1 MPKLKD
7 IPKVNRPRERFLEK
21 GPNALSKSDLL
32 AILIGSGIKGKN
44 VKKLSEQ
51 IIREFGSRFLD
62 LTINDLLEIQGIG
75 KAKALQIVSAIAL
88 VKRFYD
94 EKKQK
99 ENIILSAE
107 NVISLNSDLKSK
119 KKEYLVCL
127 YLDAR
132 NALLQ
137 KEIISIGILDKSIV
151 HPREIFGPAVELR
164 AAGIILVHNHP
175 SGDPEPSKQDIEVF
189 NRIIEAGKIMG
200 INIIDFIIIA
210 GDRNYSFFRDLQQ
223 NENTQYFSDGIQPSL
238 FDLLETKIP
247 IYTPA
252 TTKVRK
258 VYFSPK
264 KRNIPG
270 KFQIQ
275 NRRFLGNKYKL
286 LGFIEDI
293 VNEKCNGFNSFC
305 DIFAGTGVVGER
317 FNEKDIKIISNDLL
331 FSNYF
336 PLKAFFGSTQINL
349 DVLKEKIDL
358 LNNLKTNQDN
368 YFSIHYG
375 NTYFTLKNAR
385 KIGAIREE
393 INKIADNENEK
404 AVLITA
410 LLYATDKV
418 ANTVGHYDAYRKNL
432 DTIQPIQLLVP
443 DITLENNTNNE
454 VFRED
459 ANLLIRKISC
469 DVLYIDP
476 PYNSRQYC
484 DTYHLLENLA
494 TWEKPQVRGRAKKMD
509 RSHLKSKYCLK
520 TASKAFED
528 LIKNANCKHILLSYN
543 NTGNSKDGRSIARIT
558 DKNILRILQNK
569 SDVEIFE
576 RDYNTEL
583 MILKIDL
590 IIKLFHLLTFS
601 LLLKNTLKA
610 KLSLEILEKVN

>member
-21 GPNALSKSDLL
+21 GPDALSKSDLL

-51 IIREFGSRFLD
+51 IIRKFGSRFLD

-75 KAKALQIVSAIAL
+75 KAKALQIVSALAL

-99 ENIILSAE
+99 ENIVLSAE
-107 NVISLNSDLKSK
+107 DVISLNSDLKSK

-132 NALLQ
+132 NALLK

-164 AAGIILVHNHP
+164 TAGIILVHNHP

-210 GDRNYSFFRDLQQ
+210 GDRSYSFFRDLQQ
-223 NENTQYFSDGIQPSL
+223 NENAQYFSDGNQLSL
-238 FDLLETKIP
+238 FDLLETKMP
-247 IYTPA
+247 VYTPVTA
-252 TTKVRK
+252 KVRK

-264 KRNIPG
+264 RRNIPG

-317 FNEKDIKIISNDLL
+317 FNEKDVKIISNDLL

-336 PLKAFFGSTQINL
+336 PLKAFLGTTQINL
-349 DVLKEKIDL
+349 DVLKEKIDF

-375 NTYFTLKNAR
+375 NTYFTLENAR

-432 DTIQPIQLLVP
+432 DTVQSIQLLVP

-494 TWEKPQVRGRAKKMD
+494 TWEKPQVYGRAKKMD

-520 TASKAFED
+520 VASKVFED
-528 LIKNANCKHILLSYN
+528 LIKNANCKHILVSYN
-543 NTGNSKDGRSIARIT
+543 NTGDSKDGRSNARIS
-558 DKNILRILQNK
+558 DNDILRILKNK
-569 SDVEIFE
+569 GKVEVFE
-576 RDYNTEL
+576 RDY
-583 MILKIDL
+583 
-590 IIKLFHLLTFS
+590 
-601 LLLKNTLKA
+601 KA
-610 KLSLEILEKVN
+610 FTTGKSNGDGNAERIYYCKVR

>member
-21 GPNALSKSDLL
+21 GPDALSKSDLL

-51 IIREFGSRFLD
+51 IIRKFGSRFLD

-75 KAKALQIVSAIAL
+75 KAKALQIVSALAL

-99 ENIILSAE
+99 ENIVLSAE
-107 NVISLNSDLKSK
+107 DVISLNSDLKSK

-132 NALLQ
+132 NALLK

-164 AAGIILVHNHP
+164 TAGIILVHNHP

-210 GDRNYSFFRDLQQ
+210 GDRSYSFFRDLQQ
-223 NENTQYFSDGIQPSL
+223 NENTQYFSDGNQLSL
-238 FDLLETKIP
+238 FDLLETKMP
-247 IYTPA
+247 VYTPVTA
-252 TTKVRK
+252 KVRK

-264 KRNIPG
+264 RRNIPG

-336 PLKAFFGSTQINL
+336 PLKAFLGTTQINL
-349 DVLKEKIDL
+349 DVLKEKIDF

-375 NTYFTLKNAR
+375 NTYFTLENAR
-385 KIGAIREE
+385 KIGAVREE
-393 INKIADNENEK
+393 INKITDNENEK
-404 AVLITA
+404 AVLISA

-494 TWEKPQVRGRAKKMD
+494 TWEKPQVYGRAKKMD

-520 TASKAFED
+520 IASKVFED
-528 LIKNANCKHILLSYN
+528 LIKNANCKHILASYN
-543 NTGNSKDGRSIARIT
+543 NTGDSKDGRSNARIS
-558 DKNILRILQNK
+558 DNDILRILKNK
-569 SDVEIFE
+569 GKVEVFE
-576 RDYNTEL
+576 RDY
-583 MILKIDL
+583 
-590 IIKLFHLLTFS
+590 
-601 LLLKNTLKA
+601 KA
-610 KLSLEILEKVN
+610 FTTGKSNGDGNAERIYYCKVR

>member
-99 ENIILSAE
+99 ENIILSAK

-252 TTKVRK
+252 TTKVHK

-264 KRNIPG
+264 RRNIPG

-432 DTIQPIQLLVP
+432 DTVQPIQLLVP

-520 TASKAFED
+520 TASKVFED
-528 LIKNANCKHILLSYN
+528 LIKNANCKHILVSYN
-543 NTGNSKDGRSIARIT
+543 NTGKSKDGRSNACIKDDEIV
-558 DKNILRILQNK
+558 NILKNK
-569 SDVEIFE
+569 GEIEIFE
-576 RDYNTEL
+576 RDYKAFTAGKSNTAGHIER
-583 MILKIDL
+583 IFYCGVTK
-590 IIKLFHLLTFS
+590 
-601 LLLKNTLKA
+601 
-610 KLSLEILEKVN
+610 

>member
-7 IPKVNRPRERFLEK
+7 IPKVNRPREKFLEK

-51 IIREFGSRFLD
+51 IIREFGSRFLY

-247 IYTPA
+247 IYAPA

-317 FNEKDIKIISNDLL
+317 FNEKDIKIIINDLL

-404 AVLITA
+404 AILITA

-418 ANTVGHYDAYRKNL
+418 ANTVGHYDAYRKKL

-520 TASKAFED
+520 TASKVFED
-528 LIKNANCKHILLSYN
+528 LIKNANCKHILVSYN
-543 NTGNSKDGRSIARIT
+543 NTGKSKDGRSNACIKDDEIV
-558 DKNILRILQNK
+558 NILKNK
-569 SDVEIFE
+569 GEIEIFE
-576 RDYNTEL
+576 RDYKAFTAGKSNTTGHIER
-583 MILKIDL
+583 IFYCGVTK
-590 IIKLFHLLTFS
+590 
-601 LLLKNTLKA
+601 
-610 KLSLEILEKVN
+610 

>member
-51 IIREFGSRFLD
+51 VIREFGSRFLD

-107 NVISLNSDLKSK
+107 NVISLNFDLKSK

-252 TTKVRK
+252 TTKVHK

-264 KRNIPG
+264 RRNIPG

-404 AVLITA
+404 AILITA

-520 TASKAFED
+520 TASKVFED
-528 LIKNANCKHILLSYN
+528 LIKNATCKHILVSYN
-543 NTGNSKDGRSIARIT
+543 NTGKSKDGRSNACIKDDEIV
-558 DKNILRILQNK
+558 NILKNRGEI
-569 SDVEIFE
+569 EIFE
-576 RDYNTEL
+576 RDYKAFTAGKSNTAGHIER
-583 MILKIDL
+583 IFYCGVTK
-590 IIKLFHLLTFS
+590 
-601 LLLKNTLKA
+601 
-610 KLSLEILEKVN
+610 